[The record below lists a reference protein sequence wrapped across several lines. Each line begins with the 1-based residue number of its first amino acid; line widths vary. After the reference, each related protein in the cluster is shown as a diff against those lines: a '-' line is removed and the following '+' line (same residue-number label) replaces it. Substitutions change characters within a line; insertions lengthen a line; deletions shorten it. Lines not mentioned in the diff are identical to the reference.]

1 MFFFF
6 YFSQIRNTL
15 IIVDFTS
22 KRLRERK
29 NRPQK
34 LNMAWS
40 ICCLFVENQRPCHTP
55 SGQNICFS
63 FATALI
69 FTHKKTLIAWGTTKD
84 VGSMFISSSLTD
96 ANLLINVCLDYVR
109 VEPALHTANQGGK
122 EWKLRVTITLI
133 EQK

>member
-6 YFSQIRNTL
+6 YFPQIRNTL

-34 LNMAWS
+34 LNMSSS

-96 ANLLINVCLDYVR
+96 SNLLINVCLDYVR
-109 VEPALHTANQGGK
+109 VQPALGLNSIQQIKAERNENWG
-122 EWKLRVTITLI
+122 LR
-133 EQK
+133 

>member
-6 YFSQIRNTL
+6 YFPQIRNTL

-22 KRLRERK
+22 KRLRKRK
-29 NRPQK
+29 NCPQK
-34 LNMAWS
+34 LNMASS

-96 ANLLINVCLDYVR
+96 SNFLINVCLDYVR
-109 VEPALHTANQGGK
+109 VQPALGLNSIQQIKAERNENWGLG
-122 EWKLRVTITLI
+122 
-133 EQK
+133 

>member
-6 YFSQIRNTL
+6 YFPQIRNTL

-29 NRPQK
+29 NRPPK

-55 SGQNICFS
+55 SGQKICFS

-69 FTHKKTLIAWGTTKD
+69 FTHTKTLIAWGTTKD

-109 VEPALHTANQGGK
+109 VEPALGLNSIQQIKAERNENWG
-122 EWKLRVTITLI
+122 LR
-133 EQK
+133 

>member
-6 YFSQIRNTL
+6 YFPQIRNTL

-40 ICCLFVENQRPCHTP
+40 ISCLFVENQRPCHTP

-109 VEPALHTANQGGK
+109 VEPALGLNSIQQIKAERNENWG
-122 EWKLRVTITLI
+122 LR
-133 EQK
+133 